1 MWYTDGIMW
10 HVILDALYSVR
21 DAVSGIESPLL
32 QALVRVALVFAGTW
46 ASYAVVKLIY
56 KLTRRWLL
64 RGGRLAGVWAIVLNS
79 KLIPR
84 ALQVVPLIVMGVLVG
99 TLFPEDRPLR
109 TGLLVLNKAYFYFI
123 CANVFASVMNVTYMV
138 GNWRR
143 GVSASP
149 QKGIFQVL
157 KLLGYL
163 FAAVAVVATLSGRDP
178 TYILSGMTALSAV
191 LMLVF
196 KDSILGLTAGVTLS
210 GNGMIHIGDWIVV
223 PGANADGEV
232 IDIALTTVR
241 VRNWDN
247 TITTIPAYDL
257 ISKPFTN
264 WRGMSE
270 SGGRRIKRAILIDV
284 DSIRFADEAMAKRWS
299 EIDLLRDYLAA
310 RIREVRAYNAEHPSS
325 KVSVAN
331 ARKITNI
338 GTFRAYC
345 VAYLRANPK
354 IHQRMTLIVR
364 QMDPTDR
371 GLPLEIYC
379 FTNDTA
385 WEHYEAIQSDIFDHL
400 LAIMPEFGLSCF
412 QVTSATAMRQGMAAL
427 SAAPKGA

>member
-1 MWYTDGIMW
+1 MWQALI
-10 HVILDALYSVR
+10 DALLGVQHALNS
-21 DAVSGIESPLL
+21 IPSPLL
-32 QALVRVALVFAGTW
+32 RVLVRLALVFAGTW
-46 ASYAVVKLIY
+46 ASYWVVKFLY
-56 KLTRRWLL
+56 RWLRGILL
-64 RGGRLAGVWAIVLNS
+64 RGGRLAGFWSIVLNS
-79 KLIPR
+79 RLAPR
-84 ALQVVPLIVMGVLVG
+84 ALQVVPLIVMGLLVG
-99 TLFPEDRPLR
+99 TLFPEGRPLR
-109 TGLLVLNKAYFYFI
+109 TGLLLLNKAYFYFI
-123 CANVFASVMNVTYMV
+123 CANVFASALNVAYMV

-157 KLLGYL
+157 TLLGYL

-210 GNGMIHIGDWIVV
+210 GNGMIRIGDWIVV

-232 IDIALTTVR
+232 TDIALTTVR

-257 ISKPFTN
+257 IAKPFTN
-264 WRGMSE
+264 WRGMSD
-270 SGGRRIKRAILIDV
+270 SGGRRIKRAILIDL
-284 DSIRFADEAMAKRWS
+284 DSVRFADEGMIERWK
-299 EIDLLRDYLAA
+299 EIDLIRDYLAE
-310 RIREVRAYNAEHPSS
+310 RVREVREYSS

-331 ARKITNI
+331 ARKLTNI

-354 IHQRMTLIVR
+354 IHQGMTLLVR

-385 WEHYEAIQSDIFDHL
+385 WENYEAIQSDLFDHL

-412 QVTSATAMRQGMAAL
+412 QVTSAAAMRRGLDAAL
-427 SAAPKGA
+427 EGPRAR

>member
-1 MWYTDGIMW
+1 MGGIMW
-10 HVILDALYSVR
+10 QALIDALLGVQHALNS
-21 DAVSGIESPLL
+21 IPSPLL
-32 QALVRVALVFAGTW
+32 RVLVRLALVFAGTW
-46 ASYAVVKLIY
+46 ASYWVVKFLY
-56 KLTRRWLL
+56 RWLRGILL
-64 RGGRLAGVWAIVLNS
+64 RGGRLAGFWSIVLNS
-79 KLIPR
+79 RLAPR
-84 ALQVVPLIVMGVLVG
+84 ALQVVPLIVMGLLVG
-99 TLFPEDRPLR
+99 TLFPEGRPLR
-109 TGLLVLNKAYFYFI
+109 TGLLLLNKAYFYFI
-123 CANVFASVMNVTYMV
+123 CANVFSSALNVTYLV

-157 KLLGYL
+157 TLLGYL

-210 GNGMIHIGDWIVV
+210 GNGMIRIGDWIVV

-232 IDIALTTVR
+232 TDIALTTVR

-257 ISKPFTN
+257 ISKPFVN
-264 WRGMSE
+264 WRGMSD
-270 SGGRRIKRAILIDV
+270 SGGRRIKRAILIDL
-284 DSIRFADEAMAKRWS
+284 DSVRFADEGMIERWK

-310 RIREVRAYNAEHPSS
+310 RVREVREYNGAHPSS

-331 ARKITNI
+331 ARKLTNI

-354 IHQRMTLIVR
+354 IHQGMTLLVR

-385 WEHYEAIQSDIFDHL
+385 WENYEAIQSDLFDHL

-412 QVTSATAMRQGMAAL
+412 QVTSAAAMRRGLDAAL
-427 SAAPKGA
+427 EGPRAR